1 MEKITLTLADVLD
14 LEGEINGLINNETGQ
29 VIYEGFRK
37 QNLNIILK
45 YDINTFGEVLKNEVK
60 SIDAIR
66 DELVIKYGKEK
77 DGTIMVSMYEEEKD
91 EEGNVISKKYA
102 KNFIEFNNEFNTL
115 LTSKTKEFDVP
126 TITKEDLKNAG
137 QTKDDYRVLFKLIK

>member
-1 MEKITLTLADVLD
+1 MEKFTLTLADVLD
-14 LEGEINGLINNETGQ
+14 LEGEINGLVNNETGQ

-45 YDINTFGEVLKNEVK
+45 YDINTFGELLKNEVK
-60 SIDAIR
+60 SIDTIR
-66 DELVIKYGKEK
+66 DELVMKYGKEK
-77 DGTIMVSMYEEEKD
+77 DGTIVVTMYDEVKD
-91 EEGNVISKKYA
+91 DEGNVISRKYS
-102 KNFIEFNNEFNTL
+102 KNFIDFNNEFNTL

>member
-14 LEGEINGLINNETGQ
+14 LETEINGLVNNETGQ

-37 QNLNIILK
+37 QNLSIILK

-60 SIDAIR
+60 LIDAIR

-77 DGTIMVSMYEEEKD
+77 DGTTMVTMYDEEKD
-91 EEGNVISKKYA
+91 DEGNVISRKYS

-115 LTSKTKEFDVP
+115 LTSKTKEFDAP

-137 QTKDDYRVLFKLIK
+137 QTKDDYRILFKLIK

>member
-77 DGTIMVSMYEEEKD
+77 DGTTMVSMYEEEKD
-91 EEGNVISKKYA
+91 DEGNVISKKYA

>member
-1 MEKITLTLADVLD
+1 MEKFTLTLADVLD
-14 LEGEINGLINNETGQ
+14 LEGEINGLVNNETGQ

-45 YDINTFGEVLKNEVK
+45 YDINTFGELLKNEVK
-60 SIDAIR
+60 SIDVIR
-66 DELVIKYGKEK
+66 DELVMKYGKEK
-77 DGTIMVSMYEEEKD
+77 DGTIVVTMYDEVKD
-91 EEGNVISKKYA
+91 DEGNVISRKYS
-102 KNFIEFNNEFNTL
+102 KNFIDFNNEFNTL